1 MFRAMPRNRR
11 SLEVFPLLALAASL
25 ALGCAHR
32 ASAYDYGKEPD
43 PRKQEFVL
51 GPSDVLH
58 INVWKNQ
65 DLSGDAV
72 VRPDGTIT
80 VPLVGDVRAAG
91 RTPGEVRTE
100 LTQRLGTFIKDDSA
114 VVTVAVTAINS
125 YRFTVSGNVERPGTY
140 NSSHY
145 VTVSEAMALA
155 GGPNRYAA
163 PEDTVVIRTDGP
175 LGARRIPVDIPA
187 MLAGKRPEQN
197 LALLPGDVVYVP

>member
-1 MFRAMPRNRR
+1 MLSGMLPSR
-11 SLEVFPLLALAASL
+11 VSL
-25 ALGCAHR
+25 ALLLAVPLVGGCHIF
-32 ASAYDYGKEPD
+32 SHSYQPYDYAAEPD
-43 PRKQEFVL
+43 PRKQSFVL

-58 INVWKNQ
+58 ITVWRNP

-80 VPLVGDVRAAG
+80 VPLVGDLQASG
-91 RTPGEVRTE
+91 RTSDEVRKE
-100 LTQRLGTFIKDDSA
+100 LTQRLATYIKDDSA

-163 PEDTVVIRTDGP
+163 PEDMVVIRNDATKGS
-175 LGARRIPVDIPA
+175 RRIPVDYPD
-187 MLAGKRPEQN
+187 MVSGKRPEQN
-197 LALLPGDVVYVP
+197 LALLSGDVVYVP

>member
-1 MFRAMPRNRR
+1 MLGNRR
-11 SLEVFPLLALAASL
+11 TLEVLPLLALAAPLS
-25 ALGCAHR
+25 LGCAHR
-32 ASAYDYGKEPD
+32 AGSYDYANEPD

-91 RTPGEVRTE
+91 RTPGQVRAE

-163 PEDTVVIRTDGP
+163 PEDTVVIRTDGQ
-175 LGARRIPVDIPA
+175 LGASRRIPIDFPA
-187 MLAGKRPEQN
+187 MLSGKRPEQN